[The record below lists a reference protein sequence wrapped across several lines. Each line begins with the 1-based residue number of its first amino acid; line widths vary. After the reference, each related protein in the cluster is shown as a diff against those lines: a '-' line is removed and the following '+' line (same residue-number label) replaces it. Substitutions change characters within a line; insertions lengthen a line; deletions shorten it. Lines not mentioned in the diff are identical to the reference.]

1 MIEAHLDAR
10 LLGLRV
16 LRVDGT
22 VLLAPGHVVEASRTV
37 RHVPRRTGA
46 PGAAADLAPGAHLAQ
61 AARLLA
67 SNRARLDGRVPPRLG
82 QAS

>member
-22 VLLAPGHVVEASRTV
+22 VLLAPGHVVEAPRTV
-37 RHVPRRTGA
+37 RHEQRRTGE
-46 PGAAADLAPGAHLAQ
+46 PGAAADLAPGADLAQ

-82 QAS
+82 RGS